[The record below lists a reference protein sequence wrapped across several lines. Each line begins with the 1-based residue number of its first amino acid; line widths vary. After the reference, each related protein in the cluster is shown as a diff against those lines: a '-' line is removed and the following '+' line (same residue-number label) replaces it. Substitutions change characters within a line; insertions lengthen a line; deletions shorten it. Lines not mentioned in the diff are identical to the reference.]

1 MQTADLQP
9 WPHGDLRR
17 EAELRGLIRVGLAE
31 AVRTGAGFHYRL
43 LPLSANALA
52 RDSECTAVGRELTV
66 E

>member
-1 MQTADLQP
+1 MKTADLQP

-17 EAELRGLIRVGLAE
+17 EADLRGLIRVGVAE

-43 LPLSANALA
+43 LPLSADALA
-52 RDSECTAVGRELTV
+52 RGSEWPAVDRELTI